1 MPEKL
6 TIALAQLNFTVGAL
20 EENKAK
26 IIEAYDRAEARGTD
40 LVIFSECSIIGYPPE
55 DLVLRPSFQQ
65 EAMTIAKELAEY
77 TKDKECGLLCGGIFR
92 IGDSLHNSALLMYHG
107 EIVHI
112 ASKYKLPNYGV
123 FDEYRTFSQGI
134 IPRVFNF
141 KGVNLGILICEDIWD
156 SKLSQTLAKQDA
168 DIIVTLNAS
177 PYEKNKQHLR
187 YKIVK
192 QNVRQ
197 SGLPLIYVNQVGGQD
212 ELVFEGHS
220 FVMNNQEEIA
230 SLLPAWNEHIGYT
243 QWYNETAKGW
253 SCKNSVVKPSDHKNP
268 LQDDYES
275 TYLALVTGLRD
286 YINKNGFPGIV
297 IGMSGG
303 IDSALSAAIAVDAI
317 GADKVTCIMMPTE
330 FTSEESI
337 NDATECCNKLGIEI
351 KTISIQPTLE
361 TLRTTLEPFITE
373 RENDTTDENLQA
385 RLRGNIL
392 MAVSNN
398 TGQMV
403 LTTGNKSEMAVGYA
417 TLYGDMCGGF
427 SVLKDLFKT
436 EVIALCRYR
445 NHTFPLIGKG
455 PKSDVIPENII
466 VKPPTAE
473 LRENQKDSDSL
484 PPYDILDDILRYL
497 IEEECSQEAII
508 RKGHGTQT
516 VQKIAKLVYF
526 SEYKRRQSPPGVK
539 VSGLSFGKDRR
550 YPITNKFRK

>member
-1 MPEKL
+1 MPNKL

-20 EENKAK
+20 EDNKSK
-26 IIEAYDRAEARGTD
+26 MIEAYDRAEARGAD
-40 LVIFSECSIIGYPPE
+40 LIIFSECSITGYPPE
-55 DLVLRPSFQQ
+55 DIVLRPSFQD
-65 EAMTIAKELAEY
+65 EAMLVAKHLSEH
-77 TKDKECGLLCGGIFR
+77 TKGKNCGLLCGGILR
-92 IGDSLHNSALLMYHG
+92 SGDHLYNSALLMHEG

-134 IPRVFNF
+134 IPRVYNF
-141 KGVNLGILICEDIWD
+141 KGINLGILICEDIWD

-168 DIIVTLNAS
+168 HLLITLNAS
-177 PYEKNKQHLR
+177 PYEKNKQHIR

-197 SGLPLIYVNQVGGQD
+197 SGIPLIYVNQVGGQD

-220 FVMNNQEEIA
+220 FVMNTKEELS
-230 SLLPAWNEHIGYT
+230 SLLPAWSEHVEYT
-243 QWYNETAKGW
+243 EWENKTAEGW
-253 SCKNSVVKPSDHKNP
+253 TCTTNINSSLTADITNP
-268 LQDDYES
+268 LQDDDES
-275 TYLALVTGLRD
+275 TYHALLTGLRD

-317 GADKVTCIMMPTE
+317 GAENITCVMMPTE

-337 NDATECCNKLGIEI
+337 KDATECCDMLGVHME
-351 KTISIQPTLE
+351 TISIQPTLE
-361 TLRTTLEPFITE
+361 SLRTTLEPFLIE
-373 RENDTTDENLQA
+373 REHDTTDENLQA

-392 MAVSNN
+392 MALSNN
-398 TGQMV
+398 TGRMV

-417 TLYGDMCGGF
+417 TLYGDMCGGY
-427 SVLKDLFKT
+427 SVLKDLFKS

-445 NHTFPLIGKG
+445 NHRFPTLGYG
-455 PKSDVIPENII
+455 PKTPVIPENII

-473 LRENQKDSDSL
+473 LRDNQKDSDSL

-497 IEEECSQEAII
+497 IEEQYSQNDII
-508 RKGHGTQT
+508 RKGHGINT

-526 SEYKRRQSPPGVK
+526 S
-539 VSGLSFGKDRR
+539 
-550 YPITNKFRK
+550 